1 MEVGIVTNIEKTLQ
15 TLIDEEGME
24 ILFSPLRIQGIL
36 QDDHPQESKLIFST
50 MEVLYSGTLED
61 ILNSKN
67 PLQEHVQHELAQVLN
82 QRSGIQQ
89 SLALRAVQT
98 WVQSIPSEYF
108 VASSTEEKKRIKTRT
123 NNEYSNIWPGSIEDV
138 LGTRM
143 KR

>member
-1 MEVGIVTNIEKTLQ
+1 MTNIEKTLQ
-15 TLIDEEGME
+15 ILIDEEGME
-24 ILFSPLRIQGIL
+24 ILFSPLRIQGFL
-36 QDDHPQESKLIFST
+36 QDDHPQESKLIFAT

-82 QRSGIQQ
+82 QRSGIQK
-89 SLALRAVQT
+89 SLALWAIQT
-98 WVQSIPSEYF
+98 WVLSIPPEYF
-108 VASSTEEKKRIKTRT
+108 TTSATEGKRKIQTRA
-123 NNEYSNIWPGSIEDV
+123 NNEYSNIWSGSIEDV